1 MKLIADSGSTKVEW
15 CVLDYDKPVKQIF
28 TSGFNALMLTE
39 EEIAQYL
46 DDELMSQLG
55 DLAGEITEVYFY
67 GAGCIDDEVC
77 RNVRR
82 AIRQNLNVAT
92 IEAHSDLLGAAR
104 ALFGDKEGIACIL
117 GTGSN
122 SCYYNGHEIKDH
134 VSPLGFI
141 LGDEG
146 SGAVL
151 GRHLIGDVLKHQ
163 LPRELCD
170 RFLDEYNLERAAIIR
185 RVYKEPSP
193 NRFLASVTPFL
204 LKNIEEPAIHRL
216 VLNEFK
222 SFFVRNV
229 AQYDRYRTLPVSFVG
244 SIAYLYRPVLDEAA
258 AALDAKIDDVIK
270 TPMEGLIRYHSSL

>member
-1 MKLIADSGSTKVEW
+1 MKLIADSGATKVEW
-15 CVLDYDKPVKQIF
+15 SLIDSGKVVKQIF

-46 DDELMSQLG
+46 DDELMLQLG
-55 DLAGEITEVYFY
+55 DDAAKVSEVYFY
-67 GAGCIDDEVC
+67 GAGCIDEEVC
-77 RNVRR
+77 RTVRR
-82 AIRQNLNVAT
+82 AIRQNLDVAV

-104 ALFGDKEGIACIL
+104 ALLGSGEGIACIL

-122 SCYYNGHEIKDH
+122 SCYYNGKNIRDH
-134 VSPLGFI
+134 VSPLGYV

-151 GRHLIGDVLKHQ
+151 GRHLIGDVLKNQ

-170 RFLDEYNLERAAIIR
+170 RFLDEYKLEPNAIIR
-185 RVYKEPSP
+185 RVYREPMP

-229 AQYDRYRTLPVSFVG
+229 AQYDRYRSLPVSFVG
-244 SIAYLYRPVLDEAA
+244 SIAYHYRAVLTEAA
-258 AALDAKIDDVIK
+258 NALDVKIDKVEK
-270 TPMEGLIRYHSSL
+270 TPMAGLVAYHSNN